1 MRISTNQMQAVSM
14 NAMLQQ
20 QSKLSHTQLQ
30 LSTGLRITKPSDDPV
45 ASARMLELMQTQTIN
60 QQYQYN
66 ADAATAR
73 LRLEETILADMGNQF
88 VRVKELALQGNNG
101 SQSADSRG
109 MIASELRQIQAH
121 LLEVANT
128 KDTNGEYIFAGYQ
141 GNTKPFAP
149 AADGSY
155 VYSGDEG
162 RRYLQVGPTRR
173 VADSNPGS
181 EVYMDILNGNGTFT
195 TMDAAGNT
203 GGGVIDPGSIYDMS
217 LYDGDTYTIHMGMA
231 TTTSVTGTEGVPVD
245 FIGTDDSATLDYR
258 FSINGTLIYSSLVD
272 TPPADTSELADL
284 INAQTA
290 TSGVRA
296 YVNGTQLYLVND
308 PAADQPIAV
317 SEELLGFTDQEDSVT
332 GFFGST
338 LTGAESNAVIDY
350 EADADSYVVVDSM
363 GNVETTG
370 TYAEQELIQFNGIQ
384 TYFKGTPNNGDTF
397 TISPSANQ
405 DVFTTLQNLIDALE
419 AGGGDEQA
427 RADLSNAVNRVL
439 TDLDQAQINTLRV
452 RADVGA
458 RLAAIDSQRAAN
470 EEAVFQV
477 TQTLSTIQDLDYA
490 EAISRLNVQLTALQ
504 AAQQTYTKVQGLS
517 LFDYIG

>member
-1 MRISTNQMQAVSM
+1 MRVSTNQMQAVSM

-45 ASARMLELMQTQTIN
+45 ASARMLELMQTQTMN

-88 VRVKELALQGNNG
+88 IRVKELALQGNNG
-101 SQSADSRG
+101 SQSSDSRR

-128 KDTNGEYIFAGYQ
+128 KDTNGEYLFSGYQ

-149 AADGSY
+149 AADGSFI
-155 VYSGDEG
+155 YSGDEG
-162 RRYLQVGPTRR
+162 RRYLQIGPTRR
-173 VADSNPGS
+173 VADSNSGS
-181 EVYMDILNGNGTFT
+181 EVFMNILNGNGIFT
-195 TMDAAGNT
+195 TRDVVGNT

-231 TTTSVTGTEGVPVD
+231 VTASVTGTEGVPID

-258 FSINGTLIYSSLVD
+258 FSLNGTLIYSSLTD
-272 TPPADTSELADL
+272 TPPADTAALADL
-284 INAQTA
+284 INAQVA
-290 TSGVRA
+290 TTGVRA
-296 YVNGTQLYLVND
+296 YVRGTELYLVND
-308 PAADQPIAV
+308 PAADRPIAV
-317 SEELLGFTDQEDSVT
+317 SEELLGFTDAEDSVT
-332 GFFGST
+332 GFFGSA
-338 LTGAESNAVIDY
+338 LNGAGPNATIDY
-350 EADADSYVVVDSM
+350 AGVADSYVVVDSA
-363 GNVETTG
+363 GNVELTG
-370 TYAEQELIQFNGIQ
+370 PYAEHALLQFNGIQ
-384 TYFKGTPNNGDTF
+384 TYFKGTPNNGDAF

-419 AGGGDEQA
+419 RGGSNPTD
-427 RADLSNAVNRVL
+427 RAVLSNAVNRLL
-439 TDLDQAQINTLRV
+439 TDLDQTQINTLRV

-470 EEAVFQV
+470 EETVFQV

-517 LFDYIG
+517 LFDYIR

>member
-1 MRISTNQMQAVSM
+1 MRISTNQMQSVSM

-66 ADAATAR
+66 SDAATAR

-101 SQSADSRG
+101 SQSSDSRR

-121 LLEVANT
+121 LLEVSNS

-141 GNTKPFAP
+141 GGTKPFAP
-149 AADGSY
+149 AADGSF

-162 RRYLQVGPTRR
+162 RRYLQVGTTRQ

-181 EVYMDILNGNGTFT
+181 EVFMDIVNGNGTFT
-195 TMDAAGNT
+195 TLDAPSNT
-203 GGGVIDPGSIYDMS
+203 GGGVIDPGSIYDMN
-217 LYDGDTYTIHMGMA
+217 LYDGDTYRIFLGAEA
-231 TTTSVTGTEGVPVD
+231 TTAVTGVEGVPVD

-258 FSINGTLIYSSLVD
+258 FSVNGTLIYSSLVD
-272 TPPADTSELADL
+272 TPPADTTELADL
-284 INAQTA
+284 INAQVA

-308 PAADQPIAV
+308 PATDQPIAV
-317 SEELLGFTDQEDSVT
+317 TEELQGYTDPEDSVT
-332 GFFGST
+332 GFFGSV
-338 LTGAESNAVIDY
+338 LTGDEPAAVIDY
-350 EADADSYVVVDSM
+350 EAVADSYVVLDSDD
-363 GNVETTG
+363 NVEASG
-370 TYAEQELIQFNGIQ
+370 AYAEQQLIQFNGIQ
-384 TYFKGTPNNGDTF
+384 TFFKGSPNNGDYF

-405 DVFTTLQNLIDALE
+405 DIFTTVQNLIDALE
-419 AGGGDEQA
+419 SGGSNPTD
-427 RADLSNAVNRVL
+427 RAVLSNAVNRVL
-439 TDLDQAQINTLRV
+439 TDLDQAQINTLRI

-517 LFDYIG
+517 LFSYL